1 MLTIGILVGAAIA
14 APVFWLLGRF
24 ARLDAGV
31 THERADI
38 TPALRRSS
46 R

>member
-1 MLTIGILVGAAIA
+1 MIA
-14 APVFWLLGRF
+14 LGFLLGALIASPVAF
-24 ARLDAGV
+24 AMGWIARADRIG